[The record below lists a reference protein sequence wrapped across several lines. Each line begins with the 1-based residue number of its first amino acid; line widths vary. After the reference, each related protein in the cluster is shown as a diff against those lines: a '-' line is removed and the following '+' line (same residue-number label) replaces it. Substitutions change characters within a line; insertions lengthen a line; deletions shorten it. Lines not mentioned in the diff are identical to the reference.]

1 MRVLHSGSEISTLQ
15 DIVGDVAV
23 DTLHPTMTT
32 SAPISKVRLREVCP
46 SIGHSRANAA
56 ACGALRARLVGFAD
70 LVYFV
75 HVVCRDGMGGRVDQF
90 AVELRGDR
98 TVDDLT
104 VQPVHTDII
113 RQKLGRAASCAEHE

>member
-1 MRVLHSGSEISTLQ
+1 MYLSRSLLCLGTAVVRVLHSGSEISTLQ

-23 DTLHPTMTT
+23 DTFHPTMST
-32 SAPISKVRLREVCP
+32 SAPISKVRLCEVCP

-75 HVVCRDGMGGRVDQF
+75 HVGARKR
-90 AVELRGDR
+90 LY
-98 TVDDLT
+98 
-104 VQPVHTDII
+104 
-113 RQKLGRAASCAEHE
+113 